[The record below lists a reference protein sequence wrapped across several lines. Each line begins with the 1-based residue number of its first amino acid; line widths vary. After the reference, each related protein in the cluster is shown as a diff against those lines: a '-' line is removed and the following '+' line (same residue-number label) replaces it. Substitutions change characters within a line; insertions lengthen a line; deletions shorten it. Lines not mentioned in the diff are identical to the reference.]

1 MDRLQPG
8 LKTGGKPNPLLV
20 DLLPKER
27 VGTAFRHPGAAKH
40 LEGVEDMA
48 APVSQAAVAGL
59 A

>member
-8 LKTGGKPNPLLV
+8 SKTGGKPNPLLV
-20 DLLPKER
+20 DLLSKER

-48 APVSQAAVAGL
+48 PAVPLAAAG
-59 A
+59 AA